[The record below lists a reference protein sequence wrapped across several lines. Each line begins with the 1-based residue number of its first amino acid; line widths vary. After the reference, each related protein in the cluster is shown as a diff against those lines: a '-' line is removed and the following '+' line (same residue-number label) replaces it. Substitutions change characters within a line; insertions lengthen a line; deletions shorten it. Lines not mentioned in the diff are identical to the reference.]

1 MSLQSLASPLGE
13 PCRVFFFFFL
23 AKTAAYSSTRTSEF
37 SSFAGSCPWT
47 PLPFFSTFLLTYAAW
62 HFKRSPLLQ
71 LNQRGHSNTQPR
83 NTNRKNPPL
92 AAHAL
97 RATLP
102 VFFLRKEKLGFN
114 RYPVCSSYTKDSGP
128 PPTPYS
134 AADALLFSL
143 EPPALTLLKVLVKH
157 YKKATSE
164 QIPELRDGVGYLEH
178 P

>member
-13 PCRVFFFFFL
+13 PCRVFFSGKNNSLFSHQNPRIFL
-23 AKTAAYSSTRTSEF
+23 ICRLLSLDPTPFLQYLSANLRGLALFSRSS
-37 SSFAGSCPWT
+37 
-47 PLPFFSTFLLTYAAW
+47 
-62 HFKRSPLLQ
+62 LLQ

-97 RATLP
+97 PATLP

-114 RYPVCSSYTKDSGP
+114 KYPVCSSYTKDSGP

-134 AADALLFSL
+134 AADAPLFSL

-157 YKKATSE
+157 YKKATSDL
-164 QIPELRDGVGYLEH
+164 IPELRGGMGYLEH